1 MKPAVAAEWLI
12 YECTLTH
19 NKMYLQVKSIWVKNS
34 AFFDLFLYCQVCF
47 DMLSIKT
54 ELEEGRE
61 EERDGAAMNEGRD
74 GAAMDEGHDRL
85 GKNGLKS

>member
-1 MKPAVAAEWLI
+1 
-12 YECTLTH
+12 
-19 NKMYLQVKSIWVKNS
+19 
-34 AFFDLFLYCQVCF
+34 
-47 DMLSIKT
+47 MLSIKT